1 MDLDLTGR
9 RALCLAASRG
19 LGHACAVALA
29 REGAH
34 VCLVSRDPM
43 RLKQAAEGVEEASG
57 RRATWRALDLTDS
70 TACETTFGE
79 LAEERY
85 DIVVTSCG
93 GPPTGPIAGF
103 DRDTWEEAFRS
114 QLLSSAIAC
123 RHLVP
128 PMARRGWGR
137 VAMIGSI
144 TMRMPMEGFALSNA
158 IRPGLAGLA
167 RTLTQEYGGRGVTA
181 NVVCPGFTATGRLN
195 EAAARLAADRGI
207 PVDEVV
213 NGWTREI
220 PAGRLGRP
228 DEVGALVTYLCSEHA
243 AFISGQSVLI
253 DGGQSPTI

>member
-29 REGAH
+29 REGAE
-34 VCLVSRDPM
+34 VCLVSRDAG
-43 RLKQAAEGVEEASG
+43 RLQLAAAGVGEASG
-57 RRATWRALDLTDS
+57 RAATWRVLDITDLETSEATFEAL
-70 TACETTFGE
+70 A
-79 LAEERY
+79 AERY

-93 GPPTGPIAGF
+93 GPPTGPVAGF
-103 DRDTWEEAFRS
+103 DRGAWEGAFRS
-114 QLLSSAIAC
+114 QLLSVAIAC

-144 TMRMPMEGFALSNA
+144 TMRMPMAGFALSNA

-167 RTLTQEYGGRGVTA
+167 KTLTQEYAGRGVTA
-181 NVVCPGFTATGRLN
+181 NVVCPGFTATGRLD
-195 EAAARLAADRGI
+195 EAAARLAADRGVT
-207 PVDEVV
+207 VDEVV

-220 PAGRLGRP
+220 PAARLGRP
-228 DEVGALVTYLCSEHA
+228 DEIGALVAYLCSERA
-243 AFISGQSVLI
+243 AFISGQSILI
-253 DGGQSPTI
+253 DGGQCPAL